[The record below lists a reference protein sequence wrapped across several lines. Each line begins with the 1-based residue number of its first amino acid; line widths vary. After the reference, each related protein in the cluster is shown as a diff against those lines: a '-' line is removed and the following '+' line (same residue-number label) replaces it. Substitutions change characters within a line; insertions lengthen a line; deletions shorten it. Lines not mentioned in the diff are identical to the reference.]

1 MKLGIQSGDHLRVL
15 DSVIIQGK
23 GFLWLDWNL
32 SLVRTGYHCVNQEKD
47 HTRFRLSFYF
57 DPTICC
63 VNRKEQKKITE
74 SGSVKSI

>member
-57 DPTICC
+57 DPTIW
-63 VNRKEQKKITE
+63 REPKGAKKRLQNLAM
-74 SGSVKSI
+74 